1 MKKKAEKEYRFFL
14 QHYLLKLLGISKDNN
29 IQENTD
35 GYKGQLICQEGEYI
49 FFSTNTET
57 PFKIRYTRT
66 LSEDDIS
73 VAKNIIRVFFKVAE
87 SKMDEGQKKTPNTYF
102 SDVQKNDNYEFAIQ
116 RGLCNWI
123 VGQNNDNVEGLIKIL
138 EKWSVQTYEGKKVT
152 LGFVINP
159 YATASFENDHFGTF
173 KDFLT
178 DDFAAVFTDCIQS
191 VIELDANC
199 EFCKYL
205 STTENDI
212 VEAYKLSKYL
222 PVRFSSVIQKYVTG
236 SCVGIF
242 LLNNGDIILSKNQ
255 EIRFVKRNLS
265 WLNMSYD
272 AFKNAFGS
280 YLFDSNID
288 DSLVESIYA
297 STLDVSFSH
306 AGGIIAI
313 ADDISFLTKPEK
325 DGFPI
330 LHKCDYV
337 LENISYSA
345 LEDYFKKQNKDYEDS
360 NNRHLIVSEREIH
373 KRILKR
379 KALDKLINGKTFCQI
394 DRKLRSEL
402 ISLDGA
408 CILTSKG
415 EICSFG
421 AIIKNDSGS
430 SGGGRG
436 AASKKLSR
444 FGMAIK
450 ISTDGYI
457 ELYINGDL
465 KYAIK

>member
-1 MKKKAEKEYRFFL
+1 MERTAKQEYKSFI
-14 QHYLLKLLGISKDNN
+14 QNYLLKLLGISKDNN
-29 IQENTD
+29 IQNNED
-35 GYKGQLICQEGEYI
+35 GYKGQLISQENDYI

-57 PFKIRYTRT
+57 PFKIKYTRV
-66 LSEDDIS
+66 LSEDNLN
-73 VAKNIIRVFFKVAE
+73 VGKNIIQAFFKVAE
-87 SKMDEGQKKTPNTYF
+87 FKMDTKGIANTYY
-102 SDVQKNDNYEFAIQ
+102 SETQKITNYELAIQ
-116 RGLCNWI
+116 KGLCNWI
-123 VGQNNDNVEGLIKIL
+123 VGKNNNSIEHLIKIL

-152 LGFVINP
+152 LGFIINP
-159 YATASFENDHFGTF
+159 SATSTFGNDHGSF

-191 VIELDANC
+191 VIELDDNC
-199 EFCKYL
+199 DFCRYL
-205 STTENDI
+205 SITENDI
-212 VEAYKLSKYL
+212 VESYQLSNYL
-222 PVRFSSVIQKYVTG
+222 PIRFSSVIQKYVTEN
-236 SCVGIF
+236 CVGIF
-242 LLNNGDIILSKNQ
+242 LLNNGDIILSKKG

-272 AFKNAFGS
+272 AFKNAFGE
-280 YLFDSNID
+280 YLINYNIS
-288 DSLVESIYA
+288 DSLIESIYA

-306 AGGIIAI
+306 TGGIISI
-313 ADDISFLTKPEK
+313 VNDVSYLTKSEK

-330 LHKCDYV
+330 LHKCDF
-337 LENISYSA
+337 LLDQISYDS
-345 LEDYFKKQNKDYEDS
+345 LKSYFKDQNENYNIT
-360 NNRHLIVSEREIH
+360 NNKHLTLSEGEIN

-379 KALDKLINGKTFCQI
+379 KALDKLVNKKTFCKI
-394 DRKLRSEL
+394 DRKLRNEL

-408 CILTSKG
+408 CILTTKG
-415 EICSFG
+415 DICSFG

>member
-1 MKKKAEKEYRFFL
+1 MEKNAAKEYKFFI
-14 QHYLLKLLGISKDNN
+14 QNYLLKLLGISKDNN
-29 IQENTD
+29 VQKNED
-35 GYKGQLICQEGEYI
+35 GYKGQLVCQDSDYI

-57 PFKIRYTRT
+57 PFKVKYTRT
-66 LSEDDIS
+66 LSKDNIS
-73 VAKNIIRVFFKVAE
+73 VAINVIQAFFKVAE
-87 SKMDEGQKKTPNTYF
+87 YNMDQKGRSTTYY
-102 SDVQKNDNYEFAIQ
+102 SDIQKQTNYELAIQ
-116 RGLCNWI
+116 KGLCNWI
-123 VGQNNDNVEGLIKIL
+123 VGKNNDDVEQLIKIL

-159 YATASFENDHFGTF
+159 YAKSTFGENYGIF

-178 DDFAAVFTDCIQS
+178 DDFSAVFTDCIQS

-199 EFCKYL
+199 EFCRYL

-212 VEAYKLSKYL
+212 VESYQLSNYL
-222 PVRFSSVIQKYVTG
+222 PVRFSNVIQKYVTD

-242 LLNNGDIILSKNQ
+242 LLNNGDIILSKKG

-272 AFKNAFGS
+272 AFKNAFGN
-280 YLFDSNID
+280 YLIDNNINN
-288 DSLVESIYA
+288 SLVENIYA

-306 AGGIIAI
+306 AGGIISI
-313 ADDISFLTKPEK
+313 ANDVSFLTKPEK

-330 LHKCDYV
+330 LHKCDF
-337 LENISYSA
+337 LLNPISYDQ
-345 LEDYFKKQNKDYEDS
+345 LEEYFKKQNDEYDKS
-360 NNRHLIVSEREIH
+360 NNKHLIVSEREIF

-379 KALDKLINGKTFCQI
+379 KALDKLINNKPFCQI

-408 CILTSKG
+408 CILTTSG